1 MVTLF
6 VAFLTQPLEARMLSL
21 HSKKL
26 EGVRSR
32 IDGVDRQGCALHVEH
47 LGTIRLPFGNPIEV
61 VAYWH
66 SAKSVTSP
74 LFGAGWCLPLVE
86 SRFVPVDANHFDLY
100 QPDGFV
106 RRFSRN
112 PKDKNEVGNGARRWR
127 GRISGRIVKI
137 WSHPECPYGQG
148 EDGAEMVF
156 RDGRLVQM
164 RQEGVV
170 INLSYVDG
178 KFQNLSVNGKRKC
191 EVTWFR
197 GNEEGWAFTFEDGN
211 GLRAVIRPSR
221 IPDDQGNVVRRGA
234 LADLRWSD
242 GRIRRFVYGFEKP
255 KVCFFKS
262 PESTFTWNVDRRT
275 IVRMDGWTYFVSGE
289 GVRWAEA
296 KIRRENVDGRAEEYS
311 FDIKTG
317 LRIEESISG
326 VRIVSRLFT
335 SGVLLGQVRWRE
347 ILRNEGLE
355 ERSEYAYDENC
366 RLVYVKRIV
375 GGNYTEQWM
384 NSKGKLT
391 KTRDNG
397 DDSTTREYLY
407 MPDGGRVIVNEE
419 QIVASDMWNAAEML
433 AWYRAQKKGDESPP
447 PKAIGFQDS
456 PMPNELE
463 KAMSE
468 WFYRDV
474 QVR

>member
-1 MVTLF
+1 M
-6 VAFLTQPLEARMLSL
+6 
-21 HSKKL
+21 
-26 EGVRSR
+26 
-32 IDGVDRQGCALHVEH
+32 
-47 LGTIRLPFGNPIEV
+47 
-61 VAYWH
+61 
-66 SAKSVTSP
+66 
-74 LFGAGWCLPLVE
+74 
-86 SRFVPVDANHFDLY
+86 
-100 QPDGFV
+100 
-106 RRFSRN
+106 
-112 PKDKNEVGNGARRWR
+112 
-127 GRISGRIVKI
+127 
-137 WSHPECPYGQG
+137 
-148 EDGAEMVF
+148 
-156 RDGRLVQM
+156 
-164 RQEGVV
+164 
-170 INLSYVDG
+170 
-178 KFQNLSVNGKRKC
+178 
-191 EVTWFR
+191 
-197 GNEEGWAFTFEDGN
+197 
-211 GLRAVIRPSR
+211 
-221 IPDDQGNVVRRGA
+221 
-234 LADLRWSD
+234 
-242 GRIRRFVYGFEKP
+242 
-255 KVCFFKS
+255 CFFKS